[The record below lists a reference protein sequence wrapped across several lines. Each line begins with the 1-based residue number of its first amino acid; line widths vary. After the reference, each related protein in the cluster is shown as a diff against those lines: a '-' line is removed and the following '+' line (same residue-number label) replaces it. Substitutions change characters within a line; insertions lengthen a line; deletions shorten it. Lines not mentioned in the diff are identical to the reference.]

1 MVARAAVKLR
11 FVIVALWIGAAVALT
26 LALPNLQEAQTGALG
41 DLVPNDSPAI
51 DAELRSRELFGFPL
65 LSRTILVQ
73 RDPEGLSARDQA
85 QVAARAYAI
94 NREIYPELRGI
105 VGALAIT
112 NALGRP
118 PFSRERSSTA
128 LTYLFFHPIVGR
140 NDQERLIDL
149 LIENHYTERDSVVGV
164 TGPVAAREAQ
174 AAVIEDRLPLVEVAT
189 VLLVALAVG
198 LHFRAVGAPLLTL
211 AAVAIS
217 YLVAVRAI
225 AWVGQQAGISVPT
238 EVEPV
243 MVVLLF
249 GIVTDY
255 SIFFLSRFRRK
266 LAEGVPRL
274 RAAEQAT
281 SELLPII
288 VTAGVTIVLASAAL
302 VVARVGFLQA
312 FGPGLAMAVLVGLVV
327 TITLIPALLA
337 IFGQTLF
344 WPRRPRRELA
354 PEAAAE
360 ETPDE
365 QTGRP
370 RRYRAVRLASER
382 PALVATA
389 CVALLAIGAI
399 GLVRLEVGNPLIR
412 GLPPDADARQAYEA
426 AARGFAPGILSPT
439 VVIVEGGGIGAERR
453 QLARLQRLIA
463 RQPGVAE
470 VAGPGDAPFD
480 VALGATLSRTGNAAR
495 YVVVFNA
502 DPLGSAA
509 IEHLRTLK
517 RRMPLLLARAGLPDA
532 EASVA
537 GDTAL
542 VEDTVGRTAAD
553 LGRVAPVAML
563 AVFLVLAVFLRAMI
577 APLYLLAASVLALF
591 AALGATVFIF
601 QDLLGRGELT
611 YYVPFAAATL
621 LLSLG
626 SDYNVFIVGR
636 IWQEARERP
645 LREAIVV
652 GGARAAK
659 PITVAGL
666 ILAAS
671 FALLWLVPVSGFQ
684 ELATAIAIGL
694 ILDAFV
700 VRTLLVPALIALVG
714 ERSGWPGSALV
725 IRRRG
730 RRVAAASG
738 ERRSPGTTR

>member
-1 MVARAAVKLR
+1 MVPRLAVKLR
-11 FVIVALWIGAAVALT
+11 VVIVVAWVAAAVVLT

-41 DLVPNDSPAI
+41 DLVPNDAPAL

-73 RDPEGLSARDQA
+73 RDPGGLSARDQA
-85 QVAARAYAI
+85 DVAARAYAL
-94 NREIYPELRGI
+94 NRELYPELRGI

-118 PFSRERSSTA
+118 PFSRERSTTA

-140 NDQERLIDL
+140 IDQERLINL
-149 LIENHYTERDSVVGV
+149 LIENHYDEGDSVVGV

-174 AAVIEDRLPLVEVAT
+174 AAIIEDRLPLVEAAT

-198 LHFRAVGAPLLTL
+198 LHFRALGAPLVTL

-217 YLVAVRAI
+217 YLVSIRVI
-225 AWVGQQAGISVPT
+225 AWVGQQAGISVPS

-266 LAEGVPRL
+266 LAEDVPRL
-274 RAAEQAT
+274 RAAEEAT
-281 SELLPII
+281 KELLPII
-288 VTAGVTIVLASAAL
+288 VTAGVTIVLATAAL

-312 FGPGLAMAVLVGLVV
+312 FGPGLAMAVFVGLIV
-327 TITLIPALLA
+327 TVTLIPALLA
-337 IFGQTLF
+337 LGGDKLF

-365 QTGRP
+365 ATGRP
-370 RRYRAVRLASER
+370 QRYRAVRLASER
-382 PALVATA
+382 PVIVATA
-389 CVALLAIGAI
+389 CVAVLAIGAV
-399 GLVRLEVGNPLIR
+399 GMVRLDVGNPLIR

-426 AARGFAPGILSPT
+426 AAQGFAPGILSPT
-439 VVIVEGGGIGAERR
+439 VVIVERDGIVAERR
-453 QLARLQRLIA
+453 SLARLQRLIA
-463 RQPGVAE
+463 RQPGVAQ
-470 VAGPGDAPFD
+470 VTGPADTPFNI
-480 VALGATLSRTGNAAR
+480 ALGATLSQTGDAAR

-502 DPLGSAA
+502 DPLGSMA
-509 IEHLRTLK
+509 IEHLRTLQL
-517 RRMPLLLARAGLPDA
+517 RMPALLATAGIPRAEP
-532 EASVA
+532 SFA

-563 AVFLVLAVFLRAMI
+563 AVFVVLAVFLRAAV

-591 AALGATVFIF
+591 AALGATVFVF

-611 YYVPFAAATL
+611 YYVPFAAAVL

-636 IWQEARERP
+636 IWQEARHRS

-684 ELATAIAIGL
+684 ELATAMAIGL

-700 VRTLLVPALIALVG
+700 VRTLLVPAMIALVG
-714 ERSGWPGSALV
+714 ERSGWPGGALRDV
-725 IRRRG
+725 RG
-730 RRVAAASG
+730 RARPAPPPSG
-738 ERRSPGTTR
+738 LPAPR